1 LQRRGTNQTLP
12 IGRQLREARLNARL
26 KTKELARKAK
36 VSMAAVY
43 NCERP
48 ESGGRTRTL
57 LKLAKAL
64 GLTLRVPDLATLAK
78 DRGLTEARLAEMA
91 QIAFDTVRALLARP
105 LSGNVKPL
113 EKICTALGHPIILVI

>member
-1 LQRRGTNQTLP
+1 
-12 IGRQLREARLNARL
+12 
-26 KTKELARKAK
+26 
-36 VSMAAVY
+36 MAAVY

-64 GLTLRVPDLATLAK
+64 GLKLRVPDLATLAK

-91 QIAFDTVRALLARP
+91 QVAFDTVRALLVRP
-105 LSGNVKPL
+105 LCGNVKPL
-113 EKICTALGHPIILVI
+113 EKICFALGHPIILVI